1 MKIIISGGG
10 TGGHIYPAIAIAQ
23 TLQKQFPTCKI
34 LFVGAEGKMEMEKV
48 PKAGFEIIGL
58 PVRAL
63 QRSLSL
69 ENLKFPFLLLRSL
82 WKAYKIVQDFEPAI
96 CIGVGGYASGA
107 VMQVAV
113 LQGIPTLIM
122 EQNSYAGLTNKIL
135 SKFVDKICVAYP
147 HMEQYFPKHK
157 IVLTGNPIRSDLF
170 NLRSI
175 KPEALQFFG
184 LENTKKTLLIIGG
197 SLGARTINQ
206 AIIGGIEK
214 LLAQNY
220 QIIWQTGNTDFGR
233 IQTALSEKNLLLN
246 SNLVVKDF
254 MYAMQFAYA
263 AADVVIS
270 RAGALAISELCL
282 AEKPAILIPLPSA
295 AEDHQTKNA
304 NTLVEKD
311 AALLVKDSEAKE
323 ILVQTAIHLLE
334 NIALQTKLQTN
345 IQTFAKP
352 NAAQEIVQEIVK
364 LLQ

>member
-1 MKIIISGGG
+1 
-10 TGGHIYPAIAIAQ
+10 
-23 TLQKQFPTCKI
+23 
-34 LFVGAEGKMEMEKV
+34 
-48 PKAGFEIIGL
+48 
-58 PVRAL
+58 
-63 QRSLSL
+63 
-69 ENLKFPFLLLRSL
+69 
-82 WKAYKIVQDFEPAI
+82 
-96 CIGVGGYASGA
+96 
-107 VMQVAV
+107 
-113 LQGIPTLIM
+113 
-122 EQNSYAGLTNKIL
+122 
-135 SKFVDKICVAYP
+135 
-147 HMEQYFPKHK
+147 MEQYFPKHK